1 MILFKFAL
9 PLLLLIRLEFIWRH
23 YRLKELY
30 NISMSHNVTM
40 TSHDTSSS
48 GYRTHEDLHDSKKI
62 VTLEDREKLKEEL
75 LRQYEAGQLKP
86 RVILSGSSNTPRQVS
101 DELT

>member
-1 MILFKFAL
+1 
-9 PLLLLIRLEFIWRH
+9 
-23 YRLKELY
+23 
-30 NISMSHNVTM
+30 MSHNVTM